1 MPRGIVMIT
10 ARQWIAIAV
19 FTVFCTSV
27 QAQNATS
34 AQPSPPKVAVN
45 IDAQPIRAAL
55 KALGEQT
62 GLQILYRSEDLST
75 NGITT
80 PRIAGELSAQEAL
93 DRLLVNTGLKYE
105 FINKHTVRIS
115 AARPLSSTPSP
126 DSQSRLAQADSPS
139 SQHTDNTNVPTSA
152 SSTSEP
158 DKTNLEEI
166 VVTGTHIRGSTDL
179 ATPVL
184 VYSRADID
192 QTGLGTVQAF
202 IQSLPQNF
210 NGGASD
216 STIAS
221 IAGGG
226 NAANAVSGT
235 GVNLRGLGNDATLV
249 LINGQRVAPGNTSG
263 NFVDIS
269 LIPLSA
275 VERIE
280 IVTDG
285 ASAIYGSDAVGGV
298 VNFILRRDLDGA
310 ESRVRYGTD
319 AQGGTHETE
328 LGQTLGRKWSDGS
341 ALLSYE
347 FLDRTPLTGT
357 DRSYT
362 QTLIEPFTLLPAQV
376 RHGAFLSIN
385 QTLAPGVEA
394 FLDSTFSHRSTDTN
408 VTSPFFGTTSPVTI
422 TAYSGTLGTKI
433 DLPHQAQAQLSATYA
448 SSSTRATT
456 FFDDALSDD
465 QKVHSSIL
473 SLDAKVDGTLGATPA
488 GPVQFAVGAQYR
500 QEKFDDPD
508 LVGLTDF
515 NPQREVA
522 AAFIELRIPLVG
534 PAAGGT
540 PRDNRFTLTLA
551 DRDEHYSDFGSTN
564 NPQLGLIWK
573 PSRDLLFRGALGT
586 SFHAPLLNDLNP
598 GPFQVIPYPELDPRT
613 GGITNTLIEFGGN
626 PDLQPEKATTWTLGL
641 DLHPEEVPGLRGN
654 LGYYN
659 IHFKNRIANAQLQ
672 GIDVPDALR
681 LYHILGPEIIHF
693 TPPQSLVRAL
703 AATPGYSDAFGS
715 GITDLSTIGAIV
727 DSRQHNLSIQKTSG
741 MDFALSYAADSS
753 IGKLDS
759 GIAGTYIL
767 TFDNQFT
774 AASPAISALN
784 TVYNPVD
791 LKMRAHEILAHG
803 PVSAALFVNYVN
815 SYKDNRTGTIV
826 PVASWTT
833 VDATLGYKVGA
844 GHGFLNE
851 TSFTLGVINIANR
864 NPPFVAPQYPGAYG
878 GAAFDGANASIL
890 GRYFSLQLSKNW

>member
-1 MPRGIVMIT
+1 MTT
-10 ARQWIAIAV
+10 ARPWIAISASILACV
-19 FTVFCTSV
+19 CA
-27 QAQNATS
+27 QAQNSAP

-45 IDAQPIRAAL
+45 IEAQPIRTAL

-62 GLQILYRSEDLST
+62 GLQILYRSEDLSI
-75 NGITT
+75 NGVTT

-115 AARPLSSTPSP
+115 AARPLSSIAAPGP
-126 DSQSRLAQADSPS
+126 QSRLAQADSPS
-139 SQHTDNTNVPTSA
+139 SHTIDNTNVPGSL

-166 VVTGTHIRGSTDL
+166 VVTGTHIRGATDL
-179 ATPVL
+179 ASPVL
-184 VYSRADID
+184 VYTRTDID

-216 STIAS
+216 STISS

-226 NAANAVSGT
+226 NAANAVGGT

-298 VNFILRRDLDGA
+298 INFILRRDLNGA
-310 ESRVRYGTD
+310 ETRVRYGSD
-319 AQGGTHETE
+319 VQGGTHETE
-328 LGQTLGRKWSDGS
+328 LGQTLGHRWSDGS

-347 FLDRTPLTGT
+347 FLDRTPLTGA

-362 QTLIEPFTLLPAQV
+362 QALIEPFTLLPEQV
-376 RHGAFLSIN
+376 RHGAFLTVN
-385 QTLAPGVEA
+385 QTLAPGVET
-394 FLDSTFSHRSTDTN
+394 FLDSTFSHRSTDSN
-408 VTSPFFGTTSPVTI
+408 ITSPFFGSKNPVTI

-448 SSSTRATT
+448 SSSTRATE
-456 FFDDALSDD
+456 FFDGALFDD

-473 SLDAKVDGTLGATPA
+473 SLDAKVDGTLGAMPA
-488 GPVQFAVGAQYR
+488 GPVQFAIGAQYR
-500 QEKFDDPD
+500 QEKFDDAD
-508 LVGLTDF
+508 LVGMTDF
-515 NPQREVA
+515 KPKREVA

-534 PAAGGT
+534 PAAGGA
-540 PRDNRFTLTLA
+540 PRDNRLTLSLA
-551 DRDEHYSDFGSTN
+551 DRGEHYSDFGSTN

-573 PSRDLLFRGALGT
+573 PLRDLLLRGAIGT

-598 GPFQVIPYPELDPRT
+598 VPFQVVPYPEADPRT
-613 GGITNTLIEFGGN
+613 GGTTNTLIEFGGN
-626 PDLQPEKATTWTLGL
+626 PDLQPEKATTWTLGI
-641 DLHPEEVPGLRGN
+641 DLHPEEVPGLRGT

-659 IHFKNRIANAQLQ
+659 IRFKDRIANAQLQ
-672 GIDVPDALR
+672 GIDVADALR
-681 LYHILGPEIIHF
+681 LYNVLGPEIVQF
-693 TPPQSLVRAL
+693 NPPQSLVRAL

-727 DSRQHNLSIQKTSG
+727 DSRQHNLSTQKTSG
-741 MDFALSYAADSS
+741 MDFGLSYAADSPL
-753 IGKLDS
+753 GKLDT

-767 TFDNQFT
+767 TFKNQFT
-774 AASPAISALN
+774 AASPAISVLN

-803 PVSAALFVNYVN
+803 PLGAALFINYVN
-815 SYKDNRTGTIV
+815 SYKDNRTGVIV

-833 VDATLGYKVGA
+833 VDASLSYKIGSW
-844 GHGFLNE
+844 HGLLNE

-864 NPPFVAPQYPGAYG
+864 NPPFVAPQYPGAYA
-878 GAAFDGANASIL
+878 GAAFDGANANVL

>member
-1 MPRGIVMIT
+1 MTT
-10 ARQWIAIAV
+10 ARRWIAISASIWV
-19 FTVFCTSV
+19 CVSA
-27 QAQNATS
+27 QAQNAAP
-34 AQPSPPKVAVN
+34 AQPSPLKVAVN
-45 IDAQPIRAAL
+45 IEAQPIRAAL

-62 GLQILYRSEDLST
+62 GLQILYRSDDLSI
-75 NGITT
+75 NGVTT
-80 PRIAGELSAQEAL
+80 PRIAGELSVQEAL

-105 FINKHTVRIS
+105 FINKHTIRIS
-115 AARPLSSTPSP
+115 AARPLSSIAAP
-126 DSQSRLAQADSPS
+126 DPQSRLAQADSPS
-139 SQHTDNTNVPTSA
+139 NQHTDDTNVPTSS
-152 SSTSEP
+152 SSTPEP
-158 DKTNLEEI
+158 EKGNLEEI
-166 VVTGTHIRGSTDL
+166 VVTGTHIRGATDL
-179 ATPVL
+179 ASPVL
-184 VYSRADID
+184 MYTRADID

-226 NAANAVSGT
+226 NAANVVGGT

-285 ASAIYGSDAVGGV
+285 ASAIYGSDAIGGV

-328 LGQTLGRKWSDGS
+328 LGQTLGHKWSDGS

-347 FLDRTPLTGT
+347 FLDRTPLTGA

-362 QTLIEPFTLLPAQV
+362 QALIEPFTLLPEQV
-376 RHGAFLSIN
+376 RHGAFLTIN
-385 QTLAPGVEA
+385 QTLAPGVET
-394 FLDSTFSHRSTDTN
+394 FLDGTFSRRSTDSN
-408 VTSPFFGTTSPVTI
+408 VASPFFNTSGPVTI
-422 TAYSGTLGTKI
+422 TTYSGTLGTKI
-433 DLPHQAQAQLSATYA
+433 DLPHQTQAQLSATYA
-448 SSSTRATT
+448 SSSTRAST
-456 FFDDALSDD
+456 FFDGVLSDD

-473 SLDAKVDGTLGATPA
+473 SLDAKVDGTLGAMPA
-488 GPVQFAVGAQYR
+488 GPLQFAVGAQYR
-500 QEKFDDPD
+500 QEKFDDAD

-534 PAAGGT
+534 PAAGST
-540 PRDNRFTLTLA
+540 PRDNRLTVSLA
-551 DRDEHYSDFGSTN
+551 DRGEHYSDFGSTN

-573 PSRDLLFRGALGT
+573 PSRDLLFRGAFGT

-598 GPFQVIPYPELDPRT
+598 VPFQVVPYPEFDPRT
-613 GGITNTLIEFGGN
+613 GGTTNSLIEFGGN
-626 PDLQPEKATTWTLGL
+626 PDLQPEKATTWTVGL

-659 IHFKNRIANAQLQ
+659 IHFKNRIANIQLQ
-672 GIDVPDALR
+672 GIDLTDALR
-681 LYHILGPEIIHF
+681 LYNILGPEIIQYN
-693 TPPQSLVRAL
+693 PPQSLVRAL
-703 AATPGYSDAFGS
+703 AATPGYSDAFGT

-727 DSRQHNLSIQKTSG
+727 DSRQHNLSTQKTSG
-741 MDFALSYAADSS
+741 IDFGFSYAADSP

-774 AASPAISALN
+774 GASPAISALN
-784 TVYNPVD
+784 TVYNPID
-791 LKMRAHEILAHG
+791 LKIRAHEILSQG
-803 PVSAALFVNYVN
+803 SLSAALFINYVN

-833 VDATLGYKVGA
+833 VDATLGYKIGS
-844 GHGFLNE
+844 GHGPLGE
-851 TSFTLGVINIANR
+851 TSFTLGVINIANK
-864 NPPFVAPQYPGAYG
+864 NPPYAAPQYPGAYG
-878 GAAFDGANASIL
+878 GAAFDGANANVL

>member
-1 MPRGIVMIT
+1 MTT
-10 ARQWIAIAV
+10 ARSWTAISASFLLGV
-19 FTVFCTSV
+19 SA
-27 QAQNATS
+27 QAQNSAP
-34 AQPSPPKVAVN
+34 AQPLLPKVAVN
-45 IDAQPIRAAL
+45 IEAQPIRAAL

-62 GLQILYRSEDLST
+62 GLQILIRSEDLSI
-75 NGITT
+75 NGMTT
-80 PRIAGELSAQEAL
+80 PRVAGELSVQEAL

-115 AARPLSSTPSP
+115 AARPLSSTAAP
-126 DSQSRLAQADSPS
+126 DPQSRLVQADSPS
-139 SQHTDNTNVPTSA
+139 NQHTDSTNVPTSP

-158 DKTNLEEI
+158 DKSTLEEI
-166 VVTGTHIRGSTDL
+166 VVTGTHIRGATDL
-179 ATPVL
+179 ASPVL
-184 VYSRADID
+184 VYTRADID

-216 STIAS
+216 STIGS
-221 IAGGG
+221 VAGGG

-310 ESRVRYGTD
+310 ESRVRFGSD

-347 FLDRTPLTGT
+347 FLDRTPLTGA

-362 QTLIEPFTLLPAQV
+362 QALIEPFTLLPEQV

-385 QTLAPGVEA
+385 QTLAPGVET
-394 FLDSTFSHRSTDTN
+394 FLDSTFSHRSTDSN
-408 VTSPFFGTTSPVTI
+408 ITSPFFGTTSPVTV

-433 DLPHQAQAQLSATYA
+433 DLPRQAQAQLSATYA
-448 SSSTRATT
+448 SSSTRATD
-456 FFDDALSDD
+456 FFDGALSDD

-473 SLDAKVDGTLGATPA
+473 SLDAKVDGMLGTMPA
-488 GPVQFAVGAQYR
+488 GPLQFAVGAQYR
-500 QEKFDDPD
+500 QEKFDDAD
-508 LVGLTDF
+508 LVGMTDF

-540 PRDNRFTLTLA
+540 PRDNRLTLSLA
-551 DRDEHYSDFGSTN
+551 DRDEHYSDFGATN

-598 GPFQVIPYPELDPRT
+598 VPFQVIPYPESDPRT
-613 GGITNTLIEFGGN
+613 GGTTNTLIEFGGN

-641 DLHPEEVPGLRGN
+641 DLHPEEIPGLRGN

-672 GIDVPDALR
+672 GIDVTDALR
-681 LYHILGPEIIHF
+681 LYNILGPEIIQF
-693 TPPQSLVRAL
+693 NPPQSLVRAL
-703 AATPGYSDAFGS
+703 AATPGYSDVLGS

-727 DSRQHNLSIQKTSG
+727 DSRQHNLSTQKTSG
-741 MDFALSYAADSS
+741 MDFGLSYTADSP

-767 TFDNQFT
+767 TFENQFT

-791 LKMRAHEILAHG
+791 LKMRAHEILTHG
-803 PVSAALFVNYVN
+803 PLSAALFVNYVN
-815 SYKDNRTGTIV
+815 SYKDNRTGVII

-833 VDATLGYKVGA
+833 VDATLGYKVGLRS
-844 GHGFLNE
+844 GLLNE

-864 NPPFVAPQYPGAYG
+864 NPPFVAPQYPSGYG

>member
-1 MPRGIVMIT
+1 MTT
-10 ARQWIAIAV
+10 ARLRIAISV
-19 FTVFCTSV
+19 FAVFCTCV
-27 QAQNATS
+27 QAQNAAP

-45 IDAQPIRAAL
+45 IEAQPIRAAL

-62 GLQILYRSEDLST
+62 GLQILYRTEELSI
-75 NGITT
+75 NGVTT

-93 DRLLVNTGLKYE
+93 DRLLVNTGLRYE

-115 AARPLSSTPSP
+115 AARPLSSIAAP
-126 DSQSRLAQADSPS
+126 DPQIRLAQANSPS
-139 SQHTDNTNVPTSA
+139 SQHTDDTNVPTSP
-152 SSTSEP
+152 SSTSEL

-166 VVTGTHIRGSTDL
+166 VVTGTHIRGATDL
-179 ATPVL
+179 ASAVL
-184 VYSRADID
+184 VYTRADID
-192 QTGLGTVQAF
+192 QTGLGTVQGF

-216 STIAS
+216 STIGS

-226 NAANAVSGT
+226 NAANVVGGT

-285 ASAIYGSDAVGGV
+285 ASAVYGSDAVGGV

-328 LGQTLGRKWSDGS
+328 LGQTVGHKWSDGS

-347 FLDRTPLTGT
+347 FLDRTPLTGS

-362 QTLIEPFTLLPAQV
+362 QALIEPSTLLPEQV
-376 RHGAFLSIN
+376 RHGAFLTIN
-385 QTLAPGVEA
+385 QTLAPGIET
-394 FLDSTFSHRSTDTN
+394 FLDSTFSHRSTDSN
-408 VTSPFFGTTSPVTI
+408 LTSPFFGTTSPATV

-448 SSSTRATT
+448 SSSTRATS
-456 FFDDALSDD
+456 FFSGALSDD

-473 SLDAKVDGTLGATPA
+473 SIDAKVDGTLGATSA
-488 GPVQFAVGAQYR
+488 GPVQFAIGAQYR
-500 QEKFDDPD
+500 QEKFDDAD
-508 LVGLTDF
+508 LVGMTDF

-534 PAAGGT
+534 AAAGGT
-540 PRDNRFTLTLA
+540 PRDNRLTLSLA
-551 DRDEHYSDFGSTN
+551 DRGEHYSDFGSTN

-598 GPFQVIPYPELDPRT
+598 VPFQVVPYPEFDPRT
-613 GGITNTLIEFGGN
+613 GGATNTLIEFGGN

-672 GIDVPDALR
+672 GVDLSDALR
-681 LYHILGPEIIHF
+681 LYNVLGPEIIQF
-693 TPPQSLVRAL
+693 NPPQSLVRAL

-727 DSRQHNLSIQKTSG
+727 DSRQHNLSTQKTSG
-741 MDFALSYAADSS
+741 MDFGLSYAADSPL
-753 IGKLDS
+753 GKLDT

-767 TFDNQFT
+767 TFENQFT
-774 AASPAISALN
+774 AGSPDISVLN

-791 LKMRAHEILAHG
+791 LKMRAHEILSKG
-803 PVSAALFVNYVN
+803 PLSAALFINYVD
-815 SYKDNRTGTIV
+815 SYKDNRTGAVV

-833 VDATLGYKVGA
+833 VDASLGYKFGP
-844 GHGFLNE
+844 GHGLLNE

-864 NPPFVAPQYPGAYG
+864 NPPFAAPQFPGVYG